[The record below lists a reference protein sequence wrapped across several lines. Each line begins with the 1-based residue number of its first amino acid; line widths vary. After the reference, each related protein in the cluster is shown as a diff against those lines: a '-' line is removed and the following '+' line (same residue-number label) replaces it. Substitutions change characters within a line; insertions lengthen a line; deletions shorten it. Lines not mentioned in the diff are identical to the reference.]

1 MAERTIPP
9 VTSALTFAALVG
21 LTLATVSLSF
31 LRMGPAG
38 HLAVGLAFGVV
49 KAGLVALVFMHLVKS
64 SARTWVAVGLGL
76 FWLGI
81 LMTLTM
87 SDYFTRAHAAY

>member
-1 MAERTIPP
+1 VTERTIAP
-9 VTSALTFAALVG
+9 VTSVLAFAALVV

-38 HLAVGLAFGVV
+38 HLAAGLAFGAA
-49 KAGLVALVFMHLVKS
+49 KAGLIAQVFMHLVRGPYRVWL
-64 SARTWVAVGLGL
+64 AAGVGL

-81 LMTLTM
+81 LVTLTM
-87 SDYFTRAHAAY
+87 TDYLARPLAAF